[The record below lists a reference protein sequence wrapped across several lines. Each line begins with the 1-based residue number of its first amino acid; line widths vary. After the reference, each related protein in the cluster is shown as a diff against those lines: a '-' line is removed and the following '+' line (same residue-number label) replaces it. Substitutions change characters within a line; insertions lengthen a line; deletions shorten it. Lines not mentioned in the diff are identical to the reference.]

1 MREDTRYNVENK
13 CILRLTA
20 VLTLDH
26 DEDGPKRAPFAVGEE
41 DIGLQ
46 LLRSK
51 AEQIWYENN
60 EKRNCLKFQLDTGR
74 ERT

>member
-13 CILRLTA
+13 CIFRLTA
-20 VLTLDH
+20 VLTLEH
-26 DEDGPKRAPFAVGEE
+26 DGDGPKRTPFAGREE

-51 AEQIWYENN
+51 AEQMQIWYENN
-60 EKRNCLKFQLDTGR
+60 EKRNCLKF
-74 ERT
+74 